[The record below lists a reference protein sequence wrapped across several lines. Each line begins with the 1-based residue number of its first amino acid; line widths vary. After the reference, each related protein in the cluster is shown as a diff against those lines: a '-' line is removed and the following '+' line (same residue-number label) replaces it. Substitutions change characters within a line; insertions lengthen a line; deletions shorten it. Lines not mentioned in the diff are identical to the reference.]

1 VDLKV
6 QGFMQKTIS
15 LYNSMTRLAL
25 IMLLNSL
32 IALSYSCSSKSA
44 RKPVKP
50 ASLNEAGMSQQESFP
65 DDIKSKAFRNSD
77 STWGYTIYVNG
88 RIYIHQQ
95 VITTLYPT
103 SGFHTEA
110 DAVKTSG
117 LVVRKIKNH
126 IAPETVSVKELDSLG
141 IHITKKT
148 K

>member
-1 VDLKV
+1 
-6 QGFMQKTIS
+6 MS
-15 LYNSMTRLAL
+15 
-25 IMLLNSL
+25 
-32 IALSYSCSSKSA
+32 
-44 RKPVKP
+44 
-50 ASLNEAGMSQQESFP
+50 EAGMSPQETFP

-95 VITTLYPT
+95 GITTQGPT
-103 SGFHTEA
+103 SGFRTEA
-110 DAVKTSG
+110 DAVKTSE

-126 IAPETVSVKELDSLG
+126 IAPETVSEKELDSLG